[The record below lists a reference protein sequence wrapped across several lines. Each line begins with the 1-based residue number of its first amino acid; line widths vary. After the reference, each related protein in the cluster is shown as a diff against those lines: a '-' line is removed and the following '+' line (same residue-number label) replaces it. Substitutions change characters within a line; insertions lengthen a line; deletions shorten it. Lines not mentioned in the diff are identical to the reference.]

1 MFLAFSST
9 WNYLRVG
16 HPTRLQK
23 KRALLKQTK
32 DPRDNGMVV
41 ILMIAIAGL
50 LLLTIKTTNG
60 HEYRLP
66 TIILQN

>member
-16 HPTRLQK
+16 HPMTRLQK

-41 ILMIAIAGL
+41 ILMIAIIGL
-50 LLLTIKTTNG
+50 LLLTNKNNQW
-60 HEYRLP
+60 P
-66 TIILQN
+66 